1 MVIDWRS
8 HRYRGGSGWLQHGLV
23 VPLVGLTLVVVPP
36 STVQPIEIVVAAID
50 REIVVA
56 AIEREIVVAAID
68 REIVV
73 GPKGSL

>member
-1 MVIDWRS
+1 
-8 HRYRGGSGWLQHGLV
+8 
-23 VPLVGLTLVVVPP
+23 VGLTLVVIPP
-36 STVQPIEIVVAAID
+36 STVQALEIVVGAID

-56 AIEREIVVAAID
+56 AIEREIVIGAID